1 MFRKQLLLILASLAL
16 MTMACRFL
24 AMVPS
29 KEYKVGPTVTDEIN
43 VPLLADPGAT
53 ARVELAFGAG
63 ELILRPGAE
72 GSLVKGKATY
82 NVAEFKPNV
91 TLEGNQA
98 RIIQG
103 NGQIEGF
110 PKIGDNYR
118 NTWDLQLG
126 VAPLDLSIKAGAYQ
140 GRIELGG
147 LSLEGL
153 HVTDGAADVELSF
166 SEPNRVE
173 MESLRYDSGASKV
186 TLSGLAN
193 ANFTSMEFKGGAGDY
208 TFNFSGE
215 LQHDATVSI
224 ESGLSNTTIIVP
236 EGVSARLSIDGG
248 LTNVDIGG
256 QWQASGGDYVL
267 SGDGPTLTF
276 IVKMGAGNLGLR
288 NR

>member
-1 MFRKQLLLILASLAL
+1 MFRKQLLLILAILAL
-16 MTMACRFL
+16 MTMACRVL
-24 AMVPS
+24 ATVPS
-29 KEYKVGPTVTDEIN
+29 VEYKVGPTVTDEIN

-72 GSLVKGKATY
+72 GSLVNGKATY

-110 PKIGDNYR
+110 PKIADNYR

-147 LSLEGL
+147 LSLKGL

-193 ANFTSMEFKGGAGDY
+193 ANFTTMEFKGGAGDY
-208 TFNFSGE
+208 TFKFSGE
-215 LQHDATVSI
+215 LQRDATVSI

-236 EGVSARLSIDGG
+236 EGVSARLSVDGG
-248 LTNVDIGG
+248 LTNVELGG

-288 NR
+288 NQ

>member
-1 MFRKQLLLILASLAL
+1 MFRKQLLLIVAILAL

-24 AMVPS
+24 TTLPS
-29 KEYKVGPTVTDEIN
+29 VEYKVGPTVTDEIN

-53 ARVELAFGAG
+53 ARVELEFGAG
-63 ELILRPGAE
+63 ELILKPGAE
-72 GSLVKGKATY
+72 GSLVNGKATY

-91 TLEGNQA
+91 TIEGNQA

-103 NGQIEGF
+103 KGQIEGF
-110 PKIGDNYR
+110 PRLGDNYR

-126 VAPLDLSIKAGAYQ
+126 VAPLDLNIKAGAYQ

-147 LSLEGL
+147 LSLKGL
-153 HVTDGAADVELSF
+153 QVADGAADVELSF
-166 SEPNRVE
+166 SEPNQVE
-173 MESLRYDSGASKV
+173 METLRYDTGASKV

-193 ANFTSMEFKGGAGDY
+193 ANFNSMEFKGGAGDY

-224 ESGLSNTTIIVP
+224 DSGLSNVTIIIP
-236 EGVSARLSIDGG
+236 EGVSTRLSIDGG
-248 LTNVDIGG
+248 LTNVDIGD
-256 QWQASGGDYVL
+256 QWQASGGDYIV

>member
-1 MFRKQLLLILASLAL
+1 MFRKQLLLILAILAL
-16 MTMACRFL
+16 MTMACRVL

-29 KEYKVGPTVTDEIN
+29 VEYKVGPTVTDEIN

-72 GSLVKGKATY
+72 GSLVNGKATY

-103 NGQIEGF
+103 NGQIEGY
-110 PKIGDNYR
+110 PKIADNYR

-147 LSLEGL
+147 LSLKGL

-208 TFNFSGE
+208 TFNFSGK
-215 LQHDATVSI
+215 LQRDATVSI

-236 EGVSARLSIDGG
+236 EGVSARLSVDGG
-248 LTNVDIGG
+248 LTNVELGG

-288 NR
+288 NQ

>member
-1 MFRKQLLLILASLAL
+1 MFRKQLLLILAILAL
-16 MTMACRFL
+16 MTMACRVL

-29 KEYKVGPTVTDEIN
+29 VEYKVGPTVTDEIN

-72 GSLVKGKATY
+72 GSLVNGKATY

-147 LSLEGL
+147 LSLKGL

-193 ANFTSMEFKGGAGDY
+193 ANFTTMEFKGGAGDY
-208 TFNFSGE
+208 TFNFSGK
-215 LQHDATVSI
+215 LQRDATVSI

-236 EGVSARLSIDGG
+236 EGVSARLSVDGG
-248 LTNVDIGG
+248 LTNVELGG

-288 NR
+288 NQ

>member
-1 MFRKQLLLILASLAL
+1 MFRKQLLLILAILAL
-16 MTMACRFL
+16 MTMACRVL

-29 KEYKVGPTVTDEIN
+29 VEYKVGPTVTDEIN

-72 GSLVKGKATY
+72 GSLVNGKATY

-110 PKIGDNYR
+110 PKIADNYR

-147 LSLEGL
+147 LSLKGL

-208 TFNFSGE
+208 TFNFSGK
-215 LQHDATVSI
+215 LQRDATVSI

-236 EGVSARLSIDGG
+236 EGVSARLSVDGG
-248 LTNVDIGG
+248 LTNVELGG

-288 NR
+288 NQ